1 MVLLYFKVDFELTEE
16 TTLLSIEIFSS
27 ITNLAGPGYELL
39 TGGGQ
44 FGVLCITE
52 NYVYDTNLVYSK
64 LFLRISI
71 PNKKYI
77 YKDGS

>member
-39 TGGGQ
+39 TGGAVWGTLYN
-44 FGVLCITE
+44 GE
-52 NYVYDTNLVYSK
+52 
-64 LFLRISI
+64 LFV
-71 PNKKYI
+71 
-77 YKDGS
+77 